1 MSHPPWLFHVLFPG
15 NLFYLKKKKSRKA
28 TRPQRISRKDRW
40 WFQKK
45 YQHFHRKL
53 STKKRPK
60 NPPFHAPSPSP
71 FPFPSQNVK
80 CTHSIRHFVK
90 DKIEVENEISYKDQR
105 TKMMVDAPNSTLVN
119 LAKEFSYISTVKR
132 LPSTR
137 PLAFCSGVHAA
148 MCRLS
153 QVSMPLANFKNGWD
167 SQPLNPTTWN
177 SPTCSYTH
185 HAFHLT

>member
-15 NLFYLKKKKSRKA
+15 NLFYLLKKKQKSHKA
-28 TRPQRISRKDRW
+28 TTNQPKRSVMIP
-40 WFQKK
+40 KK

-80 CTHSIRHFVK
+80 CAHSIRHFVK

-105 TKMMVDAPNSTLVN
+105 TKMMVDAPNSTLIN
-119 LAKEFSYISTVKR
+119 LAKDFFIYLNSQMSSLNTTISLLFRCSCCNVPAESSINATCKFQKR
-132 LPSTR
+132 V
-137 PLAFCSGVHAA
+137 G
-148 MCRLS
+148 
-153 QVSMPLANFKNGWD
+153 
-167 SQPLNPTTWN
+167 
-177 SPTCSYTH
+177 
-185 HAFHLT
+185 

>member
-15 NLFYLKKKKSRKA
+15 NLFYLKKKSRKA
-28 TRPQRISRKDRW
+28 IRPQRISRKDRW
-40 WFQKK
+40 WCQKK

-119 LAKEFSYISTVKR
+119 LAKECFIYLNSQMSSLNTTISLLFRCSCCNVPAESSINATCKFQKR
-132 LPSTR
+132 V
-137 PLAFCSGVHAA
+137 G
-148 MCRLS
+148 
-153 QVSMPLANFKNGWD
+153 
-167 SQPLNPTTWN
+167 
-177 SPTCSYTH
+177 
-185 HAFHLT
+185 